1 MAINVGKANLVEQL
15 ELILSLR
22 GSYPILAIDTEFP
35 GFIRDTPRN
44 ATEEERYNDVKHN
57 VDNMHLIQLGVAL
70 FDEGGNTPWPGCC
83 WQFNF
88 SDFDPDV
95 DASSPDSI
103 ELLVQ
108 SGHDFQQNRRHGIDA
123 RRCAYLVCVKLFC
136 QPYSS
141 KYVTFH
147 GLYDVAFVIKMIT
160 RAPLPNTLNE
170 FSDLV
175 RTIFGQIYDL
185 KYISRFCGGL
195 RRGEI
200 GLVGLSRLLNF
211 EPVGIRHQAAYD
223 SLLIGALFNKMK
235 QRRHNVE
242 DDRSASVLYGMVN
255 LRSLLGGQAPPTPP
269 SATPADPL
277 PGSEGAP
284 LEVEAERPR
293 KKAKA
298 AAPMGTEAGPYRG
311 EAGSSQQVAGKGPRP
326 PSVRDLCRLTTRDE
340 EPFLARVVGEIPTG
354 EAGDPM
360 VACWG
365 GRSGELRKWRV
376 NPGGGLP
383 LLQRLGHM
391 WGRQMGDERDDSL
404 DHARQSSDLM
414 SEVVKGFGRYG
425 RRAGRGAVG
434 WRQTRVVE

>member
-1 MAINVGKANLVEQL
+1 ESAKAKEKEKATATERVVQLAMAINVGKANLVEHL

-22 GSYPILAIDTEFP
+22 GSYPIVAIDTEFP
-35 GFIRDTPRN
+35 GFIRDTPRD

-103 ELLVQ
+103 ELLAQ

-175 RTIFGQIYDL
+175 RTIFGQIYDI

-195 RRGEI
+195 RQGEI

-223 SLLIGALFNKMK
+223 SLI
-235 QRRHNVE
+235 
-242 DDRSASVLYGMVN
+242 S
-255 LRSLLGGQAPPTPP
+255 
-269 SATPADPL
+269 
-277 PGSEGAP
+277 
-284 LEVEAERPR
+284 
-293 KKAKA
+293 
-298 AAPMGTEAGPYRG
+298 
-311 EAGSSQQVAGKGPRP
+311 
-326 PSVRDLCRLTTRDE
+326 
-340 EPFLARVVGEIPTG
+340 
-354 EAGDPM
+354 
-360 VACWG
+360 
-365 GRSGELRKWRV
+365 
-376 NPGGGLP
+376 
-383 LLQRLGHM
+383 
-391 WGRQMGDERDDSL
+391 
-404 DHARQSSDLM
+404 
-414 SEVVKGFGRYG
+414 
-425 RRAGRGAVG
+425 
-434 WRQTRVVE
+434 

>member
-1 MAINVGKANLVEQL
+1 MAINVGKANLVEHL

-22 GSYPILAIDTEFP
+22 GSYPIVAIDTEFP
-35 GFIRDTPRN
+35 GFIRDTPRD

-103 ELLVQ
+103 ELLAQ

-175 RTIFGQIYDL
+175 RTIFGQIYDI

-195 RRGEI
+195 RQGEI
-200 GLVGLSRLLNF
+200 GLVGLSRKF
-211 EPVGIRHQAAYD
+211 
-223 SLLIGALFNKMK
+223 
-235 QRRHNVE
+235 
-242 DDRSASVLYGMVN
+242 
-255 LRSLLGGQAPPTPP
+255 
-269 SATPADPL
+269 
-277 PGSEGAP
+277 
-284 LEVEAERPR
+284 
-293 KKAKA
+293 
-298 AAPMGTEAGPYRG
+298 
-311 EAGSSQQVAGKGPRP
+311 
-326 PSVRDLCRLTTRDE
+326 
-340 EPFLARVVGEIPTG
+340 
-354 EAGDPM
+354 
-360 VACWG
+360 
-365 GRSGELRKWRV
+365 
-376 NPGGGLP
+376 
-383 LLQRLGHM
+383 
-391 WGRQMGDERDDSL
+391 
-404 DHARQSSDLM
+404 
-414 SEVVKGFGRYG
+414 
-425 RRAGRGAVG
+425 
-434 WRQTRVVE
+434 

>member
-1 MAINVGKANLVEQL
+1 RKRKRKRQRVVQLAMAINVGKANLVEHL

-22 GSYPILAIDTEFP
+22 GSYPIVAIDTEFP

-103 ELLVQ
+103 ELLTQ
-108 SGHDFQQNRRHGIDA
+108 SGHDFQQYRRHGIDA

-147 GLYDVAFVIKMIT
+147 GLYDVAFVIQMIT

-223 SLLIGALFNKMK
+223 SLLIGALFNEMK

-242 DDRSASVLYGMVN
+242 DDRSASVLYGIEN
-255 LRSLLGGQAPPTPP
+255 RC
-269 SATPADPL
+269 
-277 PGSEGAP
+277 
-284 LEVEAERPR
+284 VENRRTRRIDRRGWPYARR
-293 KKAKA
+293 QQHRLA
-298 AAPMGTEAGPYRG
+298 AMG
-311 EAGSSQQVAGKGPRP
+311 
-326 PSVRDLCRLTTRDE
+326 
-340 EPFLARVVGEIPTG
+340 LAV
-354 EAGDPM
+354 
-360 VACWG
+360 
-365 GRSGELRKWRV
+365 
-376 NPGGGLP
+376 
-383 LLQRLGHM
+383 
-391 WGRQMGDERDDSL
+391 
-404 DHARQSSDLM
+404 
-414 SEVVKGFGRYG
+414 
-425 RRAGRGAVG
+425 
-434 WRQTRVVE
+434 

>member
-1 MAINVGKANLVEQL
+1 
-15 ELILSLR
+15 
-22 GSYPILAIDTEFP
+22 
-35 GFIRDTPRN
+35 
-44 ATEEERYNDVKHN
+44 
-57 VDNMHLIQLGVAL
+57 MHLIQLGVAL

-103 ELLVQ
+103 ELLTQ
-108 SGHDFQQNRRHGIDA
+108 SGHDFQQYRRHGIDA
-123 RRCAYLVCVKLFC
+123 RRCAYLVCVKLFG

-141 KYVTFH
+141 RYVTFH

-223 SLLIGALFNKMK
+223 SLLIGALFNEMK

-242 DDRSASVLYGMVN
+242 DDRSASVLYGIENRCVENRRTRRIDRRGWPYARRQQHRLAAMGLAMHNTSPPAYVPISAYPDPAPVPPS
-255 LRSLLGGQAPPTPP
+255 RPSVSEARPSPAPAPPNAVVQLAMAINVGKANLVEHLELILSLRGSYPIVAIDTEF
-269 SATPADPL
+269 
-277 PGSEGAP
+277 PGF
-284 LEVEAERPR
+284 
-293 KKAKA
+293 
-298 AAPMGTEAGPYRG
+298 
-311 EAGSSQQVAGKGPRP
+311 
-326 PSVRDLCRLTTRDE
+326 VRDTPRNAHR
-340 EPFLARVVGEIPTG
+340 R
-354 EAGDPM
+354 
-360 VACWG
+360 
-365 GRSGELRKWRV
+365 RKI
-376 NPGGGLP
+376 
-383 LLQRLGHM
+383 Q
-391 WGRQMGDERDDSL
+391 
-404 DHARQSSDLM
+404 
-414 SEVVKGFGRYG
+414 
-425 RRAGRGAVG
+425 
-434 WRQTRVVE
+434 

>member
-1 MAINVGKANLVEQL
+1 
-15 ELILSLR
+15 
-22 GSYPILAIDTEFP
+22 
-35 GFIRDTPRN
+35 
-44 ATEEERYNDVKHN
+44 
-57 VDNMHLIQLGVAL
+57 MHLIQLGVAL

-103 ELLVQ
+103 ELLTQ
-108 SGHDFQQNRRHGIDA
+108 SGHDFQQYRRHGIDA

-136 QPYSS
+136 QSYSS

-223 SLLIGALFNKMK
+223 SLLIGALFNEMK

-242 DDRSASVLYGMVN
+242 DDRSASVLYGIENRCVENRRTRMIDRRGWPYARRQQHR
-255 LRSLLGGQAPPTPP
+255 LAAMGFSELLFSPLCKVLVTV
-269 SATPADPL
+269 PL
-277 PGSEGAP
+277 PVP
-284 LEVEAERPR
+284 IFVIVEALSFVHCRVFL
-293 KKAKA
+293 
-298 AAPMGTEAGPYRG
+298 
-311 EAGSSQQVAGKGPRP
+311 SN
-326 PSVRDLCRLTTRDE
+326 LCFTRLTLLKGLFYFYFLSGLTMAIDTEFPGFIRDTPRNATE
-340 EPFLARVVGEIPTG
+340 EERYNDVKHNVDNMHLIQLGVALFDEGGNTPWPGCCWQFNFSDFDPDVDASSPDSIELLTQSGHDFQQYRRHGIDARRCAYLVCVKLFCQPYSSSMLRFTDSTTWLCDKDDHPSPTAQHL
-354 EAGDPM
+354 E
-360 VACWG
+360 
-365 GRSGELRKWRV
+365 RV
-376 NPGGGLP
+376 L
-383 LLQRLGHM
+383 
-391 WGRQMGDERDDSL
+391 
-404 DHARQSSDLM
+404 
-414 SEVVKGFGRYG
+414 
-425 RRAGRGAVG
+425 
-434 WRQTRVVE
+434 